1 MEGKRELRRSMLAAR
16 DSLSMDQRREFSLAI
31 RDRFFRLPMVEA
43 ANTLMLF
50 LAFGSEVDT
59 WLILDEAVALGKLV
73 VAPVCL
79 PATKGLV
86 LYSIKSRA
94 EAQPGHWGICE
105 PRQLGEP
112 MSPNTLD
119 VVVVPGIAFDSAG
132 NRLGYGGGYY
142 DRFLLDIPRA
152 WKIGVCYDM
161 QLVDSL
167 PRASHDIPVDVIIT
181 ERQYLGLRK

>member
-94 EAQPGHWGICE
+94 EAQPGHWNICE
-105 PRQLGEP
+105 PRQMGEP
-112 MSPNTLD
+112 ISPIL
-119 VVVVPGIAFDSAG
+119 
-132 NRLGYGGGYY
+132 
-142 DRFLLDIPRA
+142 
-152 WKIGVCYDM
+152 WM
-161 QLVDSL
+161 WW
-167 PRASHDIPVDVIIT
+167 
-181 ERQYLGLRK
+181 